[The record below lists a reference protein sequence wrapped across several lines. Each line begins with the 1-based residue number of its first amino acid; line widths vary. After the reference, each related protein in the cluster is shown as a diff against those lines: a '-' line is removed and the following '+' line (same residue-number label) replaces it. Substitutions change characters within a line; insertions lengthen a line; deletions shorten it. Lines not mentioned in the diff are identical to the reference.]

1 MGKILESM
9 ADEDSEPKSEVVD
22 KQESGP
28 EAVAELVL
36 PQEEIFSQPTEV
48 EELPIETLLDLSA
61 ESITELVPS
70 LIVNRASLFLTSPDV
85 YDLLQIFL
93 QKTTS

>member
-9 ADEDSEPKSEVVD
+9 ADEDSEPKSKVVD

-48 EELPIETLLDLSA
+48 EELPTETIVDLLA
-61 ESITELVPS
+61 APTMELVPS
-70 LIVNRASLFLTSPDV
+70 L
-85 YDLLQIFL
+85 
-93 QKTTS
+93 